1 MLSGLLIRS
10 PYIDWILAGSKT
22 WEIRGSSTAKRGRI
36 ALIQSGTGTVI
47 GVADL
52 VDAVGPL
59 TRRELATN
67 ARKLGLKKTGTLR
80 PLPYRRTF
88 AWVLKHARKLKTP
101 IRYRHPSG
109 CIIWVNLGPG
119 IQAAISRQLKPRSRV
134 Y

>member
-22 WEIRGSSTAKRGRI
+22 WEIRGSSTTKQGRI
-36 ALIQSGTGTVI
+36 ALIQSGSGTVI

-52 VDAVGPL
+52 VGVEGPL
-59 TRRELATN
+59 TRRELAAN
-67 ARKLGLKKTGTLR
+67 ARKLGLKKPGTLE

-88 AWVLKHARKLKTP
+88 AWVLKNARKLKTP
-101 IRYRHPSG
+101 VRYRHPSG

-119 IQAAISRQLKPRSRV
+119 VQAAISRQLKPRSK
-134 Y
+134 